1 MTDAVVR
8 DPAPSRPPPSYGGG
22 ARRAEGASRIKGL
35 TATALIGPATI
46 FIALCL
52 LAPLA
57 ILLRYSLNDFEPA
70 RKMMV
75 EAVTVA
81 NYVKFFTDPYYTT
94 ILGTTV
100 RIAVTVTLA
109 CLIIGFPLAYVVAR
123 SQSRFKHLLI
133 IAIVLPLFVG
143 NAVRAAGWMVVFGSK
158 GFFNSTLMDLGLI
171 ATPFEI
177 MFTEKAVIIGIIA
190 VNLPFMVL
198 SLQSVIESID
208 RAVEEAAFSLGAP
221 PLTMFRRV
229 LWPLALPGILAGT
242 ILTFILAMNAYA
254 TPFLLGGPLFKMM
267 APLVYNQF
275 TQQANWPFGAA
286 IAFIL
291 MTVTLLLTV
300 AANLI
305 LQRRAAR

>member
-8 DPAPSRPPPSYGGG
+8 DPGPARPPPSYGGG
-22 ARRAEGASRIKGL
+22 AQAEGGSRSSSL
-35 TATALIGPATI
+35 TATVLIGPATI

-57 ILLRYSLNDFEPA
+57 ILLRYSLNDFEPS

-158 GFFNSTLMDLGLI
+158 GFFNSTLLDLGLI
-171 ATPFEI
+171 AQPFEI

-198 SLQSVIESID
+198 SLQSVIEGID

-242 ILTFILAMNAYA
+242 ILCFILAMNAYA

-267 APLVYNQF
+267 APVIYNEF
-275 TQQANWPFGAA
+275 TQKTNWPFGGA

-291 MTVTLLLTV
+291 MAVTLSLTI
-300 AANLI
+300 AANIL

>member
-8 DPAPSRPPPSYGGG
+8 DPGPARPPPSYGGG
-22 ARRAEGASRIKGL
+22 AQAEGGSRSSSL
-35 TATALIGPATI
+35 TATVLIGPATI

-57 ILLRYSLNDFEPA
+57 ILLRYSLNEFVPT

-75 EAVTVA
+75 EALTIA

-158 GFFNSTLMDLGLI
+158 GFFNSTLMDFGLI
-171 ATPFEI
+171 AQPFEI

-198 SLQSVIESID
+198 SLQSVIEGID
-208 RAVEEAAFSLGAP
+208 RAVEEAAYSLGAP
-221 PLTMFRRV
+221 PATMFRRV

-267 APLVYNQF
+267 APVIYNEF
-275 TQQANWPFGAA
+275 TQKTNWPFGGA

-291 MTVTLLLTV
+291 MAVTLSLTI